1 MPYFSIIM
9 PTYNRAKEVTRAIQS
24 CLTQGYG
31 DYEIIVIDDG
41 STDCTRDVVLEFGD
55 SRIALISLTSN
66 RGQNPARNIG
76 ISRALGEWVILLDS
90 DMALLPGA
98 LADLY
103 ERTRRAEND
112 VGNVASSCKWD
123 NGFVTPSP
131 DIPSDPITYEEYLTW
146 IDRWKVGEYFN
157 CLRRTVF
164 DRAHFVDSRASEM
177 CFTLAVARHW
187 RISISRQLAIE
198 YFTDSADRVCRASP
212 ELALKRLLAQ
222 APDFAVQAENIIA
235 DHGHSL
241 ERFAPRTYAGIVNGA
256 AMSYFLMRERRKG
269 LAWGIRAI
277 LGGPLRLRN
286 WATLGL
292 GLVSPALLA
301 HAKVHWDQRSAKLL
315 VPSGRDRK
323 RA

>member
-9 PTYNRAKEVTRAIQS
+9 PTFNRAKEITRAIQS

-55 SRIALISLTSN
+55 SRICLISLTSN
-66 RGQNPARNIG
+66 RGQNPARNVG
-76 ISRALGEWVILLDS
+76 IARASGEWVIMLDS

-103 ERTRRAEND
+103 ERTRRAAND

-123 NGFVTPSP
+123 TGLVTPFP
-131 DIPSDPITYEEYLTW
+131 DVPSNPIAYEEYLTW
-146 IDRWKVGEYFN
+146 IDRWKVTEYFN

-164 DRAHFVDSRASEM
+164 DRAHWVDSRGSET
-177 CFTLAVARHW
+177 CFHLAVASHW
-187 RISISRQLAIE
+187 RISISRQPAIE
-198 YFTDSADRVCRASP
+198 YFTDSEDRVCRVSP
-212 ELALKRLLAQ
+212 HLALKRLLAQ
-222 APDFAVQAENIIA
+222 APDFALQAENIIA

-241 ERFAPRTYAGIVNGA
+241 KRFAPGRYAGILNVA
-256 AMSYFLMRERRKG
+256 AMSYLLMRERRKG

-277 LGGPLRLRN
+277 LGGPLRVRN

-292 GLVSPALLA
+292 GLVSPGLLA
-301 HAKVHWDQRSAKLL
+301 QTKVHWDQRSAALL
-315 VPSGRDRK
+315 VPSGCDRK
-323 RA
+323 GT